1 MRTSARLRRSGAG
14 RMTKHAFA
22 LAFAALACQPPAGGP
37 GAAPGSGPPGAPGSG
52 APASKPAV
60 VAKAVQLLTV
70 KPAPFAERIEVT
82 GTLKAPDDVVVAAR
96 GAGTV
101 TFLVERGAEVVLG
114 QVIARVDPA
123 LTNAG
128 ANQAQAAVAVAEAG
142 LRLAE
147 DTLKRQK
154 PLHDQGIVSA
164 LEYRRLE
171 ATVDQ
176 ARAQVRQARAVA
188 AQARTQVDYTEVQAP
203 FAGKIEERFCERG
216 GQLAPGAPVVR
227 LVSTARLTIEAG
239 VPERYASD
247 VKVGDEGEV
256 LFTAYG
262 LPPRKAAVIFVGQ
275 TIDAANRTFPIEL
288 SLENPDGS
296 LKPQMSVRLNLQR
309 TRREDALVV
318 PQTAIL
324 RDVDGESLF
333 VAEGGKARQLKVEI
347 GGSADGQVLI
357 TQGLTPGM
365 QVVVRGQTSLST
377 GDLVRIDQEGKP

>member
-1 MRTSARLRRSGAG
+1 MMLPTRFWRRVSPP
-14 RMTKHAFA
+14 TLA
-22 LAFAALACQPPAGGP
+22 LGLALIGCAPPNAP
-37 GAAPGSGPPGAPGSG
+37 GAAPGSG
-52 APASKPAV
+52 APASKPAE
-60 VAKAVQLLTV
+60 VAKAVQLLTM
-70 KPAPFAERIEVT
+70 KPQAFAERIEVT

-101 TFLVERGAEVVLG
+101 TFLVERGAQVNTG
-114 QVIARVDPA
+114 DVIARVDPA

-128 ANQAQAAVAVAEAG
+128 ANQALAAVAVAEAG

-164 LEYRRLE
+164 LEFRRLE
-171 ATVDQ
+171 AQVDS
-176 ARAQVRQARAVA
+176 ARAQVRQAKAVA

-227 LVSTARLTIEAG
+227 LVSTARLKIEAG

-247 VKVGDEGEV
+247 VRVGDAGEV

-262 LPPRKAAVIFVGQ
+262 LPAREASVVFVGQ
-275 TIDAANRTFPIEL
+275 AINAENRTFPIEL
-288 SLENPDGS
+288 TLENPDGS

-309 TRREDALVV
+309 TRRDDALVV

-333 VAEGGKARQLKVEI
+333 VVEANKARQVKVEL
-347 GGSADGQVLI
+347 GGSAAGLVLI
-357 TQGLTPGM
+357 TQGLTAGM
-365 QVVVRGQTSLST
+365 QVVVRGQTSLAT
-377 GDLVRIDQEGKP
+377 GDLVRVDQEGKP